1 MEAPAANLPTAA
13 QPSAAPT
20 TAQPISAAPTT
31 VPPIAASP
39 AVTTTVAAPLL
50 DTQAPP
56 ELMTPAEQAR
66 ALAELRAQHEI
77 SQTETQTMAATIAS
91 MHEQNQTMVATIASM
106 HAQMTATHEQTTAR
120 IETQAAAL
128 AQTLA
133 DMQAT
138 GARLDRQQE
147 PIKLLATTM
156 VKIAGLTLVGAAV
169 AATIALAR
177 RRHRN
182 DVAGAA

>member
-1 MEAPAANLPTAA
+1 
-13 QPSAAPT
+13 
-20 TAQPISAAPTT
+20 
-31 VPPIAASP
+31 
-39 AVTTTVAAPLL
+39 
-50 DTQAPP
+50 
-56 ELMTPAEQAR
+56 
-66 ALAELRAQHEI
+66 
-77 SQTETQTMAATIAS
+77 
-91 MHEQNQTMVATIASM
+91 MVATIASM
-106 HAQMTATHEQTTAR
+106 HSQMTATQEQTTAR

-128 AQTLA
+128 AQMLA

-147 PIKLLATTM
+147 PIKLLAATM